1 MLWFNKVK
9 GSGEVRQSCVSLSK
23 SIKSIWQGLFA
34 TVLSALKSIEAAPT
48 NGRHHTKCPPQVPA
62 TLTWPLHPM
71 RGLERSY
78 ISVEIS
84 SLLQHCCP
92 GWDRAFILSPNR
104 LYLQLRTIHQVINTV
119 NISTN
124 EKPTQDILLSHPCC
138 TYVNLETGDWTSA
151 EQPLLLI
158 KQIDIIL

>member
-1 MLWFNKVK
+1 M
-9 GSGEVRQSCVSLSK
+9 
-23 SIKSIWQGLFA
+23 
-34 TVLSALKSIEAAPT
+34 LSALKSIEAAQA

-71 RGLERSY
+71 RNQEKSY

-92 GWDRAFILSPNR
+92 SWDRAFILSPNR

>member
-1 MLWFNKVK
+1 M
-9 GSGEVRQSCVSLSK
+9 
-23 SIKSIWQGLFA
+23 
-34 TVLSALKSIEAAPT
+34 LSALRSIEAAQA

-71 RGLERSY
+71 RGQGRSY
-78 ISVEIS
+78 ISVENS
-84 SLLQHCCP
+84 SVLEHWLPWLGQSFHS
-92 GWDRAFILSPNR
+92 FSQQTV
-104 LYLQLRTIHQVINTV
+104 LQLRTIHQVINTV